1 MPSLLSAVYVSL
13 PKGGTSL
20 FLSYKVQS
28 IYVCLTIINQEMFS
42 LKFTNQLKPIKMP
55 LLINFMCSL
64 ITSFIFN
71 SNISAQELPP
81 NEKTSISIEG
91 EWEGNIVV
99 DETKSVGILW
109 NFKTS
114 NEGQLIGHMG
124 PASKGVATIPM
135 QELIV
140 NKTTLSFS
148 IHSEG
153 SFSGVISE
161 TEIKGTWSSQ
171 SGKQLVLYMA
181 RELTQEQLSKRYAK
195 SSNGDKIDI
204 QQEIALGNIE
214 AVKTFLSNGNAIDSL
229 YGKGS
234 TLLFTAI
241 KKDRTYK
248 VATYLLENGA
258 NPNLVTDDLTPLMYA
273 VAYQNSVMVKELIG
287 HKADV
292 NFISKEKQSA
302 LVFAIK
308 GRNAEILKL
317 LMEGGA
323 DPSIPL
329 KEDYS
334 AIDLAKEE
342 NIKEILEVLNIP
354 FEGVS
359 DGPYVTQS
367 QTGRTAVWI
376 SKGETHTKEINSRDS
391 QIIEYKGVKAKLWS
405 TTPKEVKQLV
415 YNGNFKIAAASDI
428 HGQYDAFIKLLKN
441 NGVIDQQEKWSFGNG
456 HFVVAGDIFDRG
468 PQVTE
473 VLWFLYDLEKQA
485 EKSGGKLHVLLGNHD
500 VMVLNGN
507 LRSIHPKYTE
517 IAKILNT
524 SFNTLFNKGTVLGDW
539 LRTRPVLVKINNIL
553 FTHGGLHP
561 DFVNKGMSLQ
571 QINNVFKQQL
581 IESELPKERTD
592 IGDYLHRNNG
602 PIYYRGYFQGELA
615 TDAQINQL
623 LTHFKIK
630 NIVVGHTT
638 HKQIET
644 RYNGKVIVI
653 DANMKSGS
661 MGEILLWQSGKF
673 VRGTLNGKK
682 LPLEIK

>member
-1 MPSLLSAVYVSL
+1 MNTLQINNLIKPNHMPVLL
-13 PKGGTSL
+13 K
-20 FLSYKVQS
+20 F
-28 IYVCLTIINQEMFS
+28 IYTFITLVIINTS
-42 LKFTNQLKPIKMP
+42 
-55 LLINFMCSL
+55 
-64 ITSFIFN
+64 SFIEGQTVS
-71 SNISAQELPP
+71 SN
-81 NEKTSISIEG
+81 SISDISG
-91 EWEGNIVV
+91 KWEGNLVV
-99 DETKSVGILW
+99 NENKSIGILW
-109 NFKTS
+109 NFNTS

-135 QELIV
+135 QDLKVTE
-140 NKTTLSFS
+140 TTLSFS
-148 IHSEG
+148 IHSQG
-153 SFSGVISE
+153 SFSGLISE
-161 TEIKGTWSSQ
+161 TGIKGTWSSQ
-171 SGKQLVLYMA
+171 SGKQLLLYMA
-181 RELTQEQLSKRYAK
+181 RELTQEQLSKRFTK
-195 SSNGDKIDI
+195 SSNGDKINI
-204 QQEIALGNIE
+204 QQEIALGNVQ
-214 AVKTFLSNGNAIDSL
+214 AVKTFLSKGNAIDSL
-229 YGKGS
+229 YGEGQ
-234 TLLFTAI
+234 TLLIYAI

-248 VATYLLENGA
+248 VAKYLLENGA

-273 VAYQNSVMVKELIG
+273 TAYQNSAMVKELIG
-287 HKADV
+287 YKANV

-302 LVFAIK
+302 IVFAIK

-317 LMEGGA
+317 LMNGGA
-323 DPSIPL
+323 DPSIHL

-334 AIDLAKEE
+334 ALDLAKEE

-354 FEGVS
+354 YEGVS
-359 DGPYVTQS
+359 DGPYITQTE
-367 QTGRTAVWI
+367 TGPTAVWV
-376 SKGETHTKEINSRDS
+376 SKGETHTQEINSQDS
-391 QIIEYKGVKAKLWS
+391 QIIEYNGVKAKLWNN
-405 TTPKEVKQLV
+405 TPKEVKQLV
-415 YNGNFKIAAASDI
+415 YKGNFKIGAVSDI

-441 NGVIDQQEKWSFGNG
+441 NGVIDQQEMWSFGNG

-507 LRSIHPKYTE
+507 LRSVHPKYIE
-517 IAKILNT
+517 IAKTLNT
-524 SFNTLFNKGTVLGDW
+524 PFNTLFNKGTVLGDW

-561 DFVNKGMSLQ
+561 DLVSKGMSLH

-581 IESELPKERTD
+581 IESELPKERND

-602 PIYYRGYFQGELA
+602 PIYYRGYFQGQLA

-630 NIVVGHTT
+630 TIVVGHTT

-661 MGEILLWQSGKF
+661 MGEMLLWQSGKF
-673 VRGTLNGKK
+673 IRGTLNGKK

>member
-1 MPSLLSAVYVSL
+1 MNTL
-13 PKGGTSL
+13 
-20 FLSYKVQS
+20 Q
-28 IYVCLTIINQEMFS
+28 INN
-42 LKFTNQLKPIKMP
+42 LIKPIKMP
-55 LLINFMCSL
+55 QLINFMCSF
-64 ITSFIFN
+64 ITLFVIN
-71 SNISAQELPP
+71 SNISAQELSP
-81 NEKTSISIEG
+81 NKKTNISIKG
-91 EWEGNIVV
+91 KWEGNLVV
-99 DETKSVGILW
+99 NENKSIGILW
-109 NFKTS
+109 NFNTS

-135 QELIV
+135 QNLKVSE
-140 NKTTLSFS
+140 TTLSFS
-148 IHSEG
+148 IHSQG
-153 SFSGVISE
+153 SFSGLISE
-161 TEIKGTWSSQ
+161 TGIKGTWSSQ
-171 SGKQLVLYMA
+171 SGKQLLLYMA
-181 RELTQEQLSKRYAK
+181 RELTQEQLSKRFTK
-195 SSNGDKIDI
+195 SSNGDKINI
-204 QQEIALGNIE
+204 QQEIALGNVQ
-214 AVKTFLSNGNAIDSL
+214 AVKTFLSKGNAIDSL
-229 YGKGS
+229 YGEGQ
-234 TLLFTAI
+234 TLLIYAI

-248 VATYLLENGA
+248 VAKYLLENGA

-273 VAYQNSVMVKELIG
+273 TAYQNSAMVKELIG
-287 HKADV
+287 YKANV

-302 LVFAIK
+302 IVFAIK

-317 LMEGGA
+317 LMNGGA
-323 DPSIPL
+323 DPSIHL

-334 AIDLAKEE
+334 AVDLAKEE

-354 FEGVS
+354 YEGVS
-359 DGPYVTQS
+359 DGPYITQTE
-367 QTGRTAVWI
+367 TGPTAVWV
-376 SKGETHTKEINSRDS
+376 SKGETHTQEINSQDS
-391 QIIEYKGVKAKLWS
+391 QIIEYNGVKAKLWS
-405 TTPKEVKQLV
+405 NTPKEVKQLV
-415 YNGNFKIAAASDI
+415 YKGNFKIGAVSDI

-441 NGVIDQQEKWSFGNG
+441 NGVIDQQEMWSFGNG

-507 LRSIHPKYTE
+507 LRSVHPKYIE
-517 IAKILNT
+517 IAKTLNIP
-524 SFNTLFNKGTVLGDW
+524 FNTLFNKGTVLGDW

-561 DFVNKGMSLQ
+561 DLVNKGMSLH

-581 IESELPKERTD
+581 IESELPKERND

-602 PIYYRGYFQGELA
+602 PIYYRGYFQGQLA

-630 NIVVGHTT
+630 TIVVGHTT

-661 MGEILLWQSGKF
+661 MGEMLLWQSGKF
-673 VRGTLNGKK
+673 IRGTLNGKK

>member
-1 MPSLLSAVYVSL
+1 MNTLQIKNP
-13 PKGGTSL
+13 
-20 FLSYKVQS
+20 
-28 IYVCLTIINQEMFS
+28 I
-42 LKFTNQLKPIKMP
+42 KPIKM
-55 LLINFMCSL
+55 LQLINFMCSF
-64 ITSFIFN
+64 ITLFVIN
-71 SNISAQELPP
+71 SNSSAQELSPD
-81 NEKTSISIEG
+81 EKTNISIEG
-91 EWEGNIVV
+91 KWEGNLVV

-109 NFKTS
+109 KFNTS
-114 NEGQLIGHMG
+114 NEAQIIGFMG

-135 QELIV
+135 QDLKVTE
-140 NKTTLSFS
+140 TTLSFS
-148 IHSEG
+148 IHSQG
-153 SFSGVISE
+153 SFSGLISE

-181 RELTQEQLSKRYAK
+181 RKLTKEQLSQRFTKASK
-195 SSNGDKIDI
+195 GDKINI
-204 QQEIALGNIE
+204 QQEIALGNVE
-214 AVKTFLSNGNAIDSL
+214 AVKTFLSKGNAIDSL

-248 VATYLLENGA
+248 VAKYLLEIGA

-273 VAYQNSVMVKELIG
+273 TAYQNSAMVKELIAY
-287 HKADV
+287 KADV

-329 KEDYS
+329 KEDYA

-376 SKGETHTKEINSRDS
+376 SKGETHTKEIKSQDS
-391 QIIEYKGVKAKLWS
+391 QIIEYKGVKATLWNN
-405 TTPKEVKQLV
+405 TPKEVRQLV
-415 YNGNFKIAAASDI
+415 YNGNFKIGAISDI
-428 HGQYDAFIKLLKN
+428 HGQYDTFIKLLKN

-485 EKSGGKLHVLLGNHD
+485 EEKGGKLHVLLGNHD

-507 LRSIHPKYTE
+507 LRSVHPKYTE

-524 SFNTLFNKGTVLGDW
+524 PFNTLFNKGTVLGDW

-561 DFVNKGMSLQ
+561 DFVNKGMSLH
-571 QINNVFKQQL
+571 QINKVFKQQL
-581 IESELPKERTD
+581 IESELPKERND

-673 VRGTLNGKK
+673 IRGTLNGKK

>member
-1 MPSLLSAVYVSL
+1 MNTLQINNLIKPNHMPVLL
-13 PKGGTSL
+13 K
-20 FLSYKVQS
+20 F
-28 IYVCLTIINQEMFS
+28 IYTFITLVIINTS
-42 LKFTNQLKPIKMP
+42 
-55 LLINFMCSL
+55 
-64 ITSFIFN
+64 SFIEGQTVS
-71 SNISAQELPP
+71 SN
-81 NEKTSISIEG
+81 SISDISG
-91 EWEGNIVV
+91 KWEGNLVV
-99 DETKSVGILW
+99 NENKSIGILW
-109 NFKTS
+109 NFNTS

-135 QELIV
+135 LDLKVTE
-140 NKTTLSFS
+140 TTLSFS
-148 IHSEG
+148 IHSQG
-153 SFSGVISE
+153 SFSGLISE
-161 TEIKGTWSSQ
+161 TGIKGTWSSQ
-171 SGKQLVLYMA
+171 SGKQLLLYMA
-181 RELTQEQLSKRYAK
+181 RELTQEQLSKRFTK
-195 SSNGDKIDI
+195 SSNGDKINI
-204 QQEIALGNIE
+204 QQEIALGNVQ
-214 AVKTFLSNGNAIDSL
+214 AVKTFLSKGNAIDSL
-229 YGKGS
+229 YGEGQ
-234 TLLFTAI
+234 TLLIYAI

-248 VATYLLENGA
+248 VAKYLLENGA

-273 VAYQNSVMVKELIG
+273 TAYQNSAMVKELIG
-287 HKADV
+287 YKANV

-302 LVFAIK
+302 IVFAIK

-317 LMEGGA
+317 LMDGGA
-323 DPSIPL
+323 DPSIHL

-334 AIDLAKEE
+334 ALDLAKEE

-354 FEGVS
+354 YEGVS
-359 DGPYVTQS
+359 DGPYITQTE
-367 QTGRTAVWI
+367 TGPTAVWV
-376 SKGETHTKEINSRDS
+376 SKGETHTQEINSQDS
-391 QIIEYKGVKAKLWS
+391 QIIEYNGVKAKLWNN
-405 TTPKEVKQLV
+405 TPKEVKQLV
-415 YNGNFKIAAASDI
+415 YKGNFKIGAVSDI

-441 NGVIDQQEKWSFGNG
+441 NGVIDQQEMWSFGNG

-507 LRSIHPKYTE
+507 LRSVHPKYIE
-517 IAKILNT
+517 IAKTLNT
-524 SFNTLFNKGTVLGDW
+524 PFNTLFNKGTVLGDW

-561 DFVNKGMSLQ
+561 DLVSKGMSLH

-581 IESELPKERTD
+581 IESELPKERND

-602 PIYYRGYFQGELA
+602 PIYYRGYFQGQLA

-630 NIVVGHTT
+630 TIVVGHTT

-661 MGEILLWQSGKF
+661 MGEMLLWQSGKF
-673 VRGTLNGKK
+673 IRGTLNGKK

>member
-1 MPSLLSAVYVSL
+1 MPQLLN
-13 PKGGTSL
+13 
-20 FLSYKVQS
+20 
-28 IYVCLTIINQEMFS
+28 II
-42 LKFTNQLKPIKMP
+42 
-55 LLINFMCSL
+55 CSL
-64 ITSFIFN
+64 ITLFILDGKIIAQEQTLN
-71 SNISAQELPP
+71 DENISPIIG
-81 NEKTSISIEG
+81 K
-91 EWEGNIVV
+91 WEGNLVV
-99 DETKSVGILW
+99 NDNKSIGILW

-114 NEGQLIGHMG
+114 NEGQLIGFMG
-124 PASKGVATIPM
+124 TASKGVATIPM
-135 QELIV
+135 QDLKVTE
-140 NKTTLSFS
+140 TTLRFS
-148 IHSEG
+148 IHSQG
-153 SFSGVISE
+153 NFSGLISE
-161 TEIKGTWSSQ
+161 TGIKGSWSSQ

-181 RELTQEQLSKRYAK
+181 RELTQEHLSQRFTK

-204 QQEIALGNIE
+204 QQEIALGNVQ
-214 AVKTFLSNGNAIDSL
+214 AVKTFLSKGNEIDAL
-229 YGKGS
+229 YGKES

-248 VATYLLENGA
+248 VAKYLLENGA

-273 VAYQNSVMVKELIG
+273 TAYQNSAIVKELIG
-287 HKADV
+287 FKANV
-292 NFISKEKQSA
+292 NFISKERQSA
-302 LVFAIK
+302 IVFAIK

-317 LMEGGA
+317 LMDGGA

-334 AIDLAKEE
+334 AVDLAKEE

-354 FEGVS
+354 YEGVS
-359 DGPYVTQS
+359 DGPYITQTE
-367 QTGRTAVWI
+367 TGQTAVWV
-376 SKGETHTKEINSRDS
+376 SKGETHTQEINSQDS
-391 QIIEYKGVKAKLWS
+391 QIIEYKGIKAKLWN
-405 TTPKEVKQLV
+405 TTPTEVKQLV
-415 YNGNFKIAAASDI
+415 HNGNFKIGAVSDI
-428 HGQYDAFIKLLKN
+428 HGQYDTFIKLLKN
-441 NGVIDQQEKWSFGNG
+441 NGVIDTQEKWSFGNG

-485 EKSGGKLHVLLGNHD
+485 EENGGKLHVLLGNHD

-507 LRSIHPKYTE
+507 LRSVHPKYKE
-517 IAKILNT
+517 ISKILET
-524 SFNTLFNKGTVLGDW
+524 PFNTLFNEGTVLGDW
-539 LRTRPVLVKINNIL
+539 LRTRPVLVKVNNIL

-561 DFVNKGMSLQ
+561 DFVNKGMSLH

-581 IESELPKERTD
+581 IESELPKERTA

-602 PIYYRGYFQGELA
+602 PIYYRGYFQGQLA

-630 NIVVGHTT
+630 TIVVGHTT

-661 MGEILLWQSGKF
+661 MGEMLLWQSGKF
-673 VRGTLNGKK
+673 IRGTLNGKK

>member
-1 MPSLLSAVYVSL
+1 MPQLLN
-13 PKGGTSL
+13 
-20 FLSYKVQS
+20 
-28 IYVCLTIINQEMFS
+28 II
-42 LKFTNQLKPIKMP
+42 
-55 LLINFMCSL
+55 CSL
-64 ITSFIFN
+64 ITLFILDGKIIAQEQTLN
-71 SNISAQELPP
+71 DENISPIIG
-81 NEKTSISIEG
+81 K
-91 EWEGNIVV
+91 WEGNLVV
-99 DETKSVGILW
+99 NDNKSIGILW

-114 NEGQLIGHMG
+114 NEGQLIGFMG
-124 PASKGVATIPM
+124 TASKGVATIPM
-135 QELIV
+135 QDLKVTE
-140 NKTTLSFS
+140 TTLRFS
-148 IHSEG
+148 IHSQG
-153 SFSGVISE
+153 NFSGLISE
-161 TEIKGTWSSQ
+161 TGIKGSWSSQ

-181 RELTQEQLSKRYAK
+181 RELTQEHLSQRFTK

-204 QQEIALGNIE
+204 QQEIALGNVQ
-214 AVKTFLSNGNAIDSL
+214 AVKTFLSKGNEIDAL
-229 YGKGS
+229 YGKES

-248 VATYLLENGA
+248 VAKYLLENGA

-273 VAYQNSVMVKELIG
+273 TAYQNSAIVKELIG
-287 HKADV
+287 FKANV
-292 NFISKEKQSA
+292 NFISKERQSA
-302 LVFAIK
+302 IVFAIK

-317 LMEGGA
+317 LMDGGA

-334 AIDLAKEE
+334 AVDLAKEE

-354 FEGVS
+354 YEGVS
-359 DGPYVTQS
+359 DGPYITQTE
-367 QTGRTAVWI
+367 TGQTAVWV
-376 SKGETHTKEINSRDS
+376 SKGETHTQEINSQDS
-391 QIIEYKGVKAKLWS
+391 QIIEYKGIKAKLWN
-405 TTPKEVKQLV
+405 TTPTEVKQLV
-415 YNGNFKIAAASDI
+415 HNGNFKIGAVSDI
-428 HGQYDAFIKLLKN
+428 HGQYDTFIKLLKN
-441 NGVIDQQEKWSFGNG
+441 NGVIDTQEKWSFGNG

-485 EKSGGKLHVLLGNHD
+485 EENGGKLHVLLGNHD

-507 LRSIHPKYTE
+507 LRSVHPKYKE
-517 IAKILNT
+517 ISKILET
-524 SFNTLFNKGTVLGDW
+524 PFNTLFNEGTVLGDW
-539 LRTRPVLVKINNIL
+539 LRTRPVLVKVNNIL

-561 DFVNKGMSLQ
+561 DFVNKGMSLH

-581 IESELPKERTD
+581 IESELPKERTA

-602 PIYYRGYFQGELA
+602 PIYYRGYFQGQLA

-661 MGEILLWQSGKF
+661 MGEMLLWQSGKF
-673 VRGTLNGKK
+673 IRGTLNGKK

>member
-1 MPSLLSAVYVSL
+1 MNTLQIKNP
-13 PKGGTSL
+13 
-20 FLSYKVQS
+20 
-28 IYVCLTIINQEMFS
+28 I
-42 LKFTNQLKPIKMP
+42 KPIKMP
-55 LLINFMCSL
+55 LLINFMCSF
-64 ITSFIFN
+64 ITLFIFN
-71 SNISAQELPP
+71 SNISAQELSP

-91 EWEGNIVV
+91 KWEGNLVV
-99 DETKSVGILW
+99 NETKSVGILW
-109 NFKTS
+109 KLNTS
-114 NEGQLIGHMG
+114 NEVQIIGFMG

-135 QELIV
+135 QDLKV
-140 NKTTLSFS
+140 TKTTFSFS
-148 IHSEG
+148 IHSQG
-153 SFSGVISE
+153 SFSGLISE
-161 TEIKGTWSSQ
+161 TGIKGTWSSQ

-181 RELTQEQLSKRYAK
+181 RELTKEQLSQRFTK
-195 SSNGDKIDI
+195 SSKGDKMNI
-204 QQEIALGNIE
+204 QQEIALGNVE
-214 AVKTFLSNGNAIDSL
+214 AVKTFLSKGNAIDSL
-229 YGKGS
+229 YGKES

-248 VATYLLENGA
+248 VAKYLLEIGA

-273 VAYQNSVMVKELIG
+273 TAYQNSAMVKELIAYN
-287 HKADV
+287 ADV

-376 SKGETHTKEINSRDS
+376 SKGETHTKKIKSQDS
-391 QIIEYKGVKAKLWS
+391 QIIEYKGVKATLWNN
-405 TTPKEVKQLV
+405 TPKEVRQLV
-415 YNGNFKIAAASDI
+415 YNGNFKIGAVSDI

-507 LRSIHPKYTE
+507 LRSVHPKYTE
-517 IAKILNT
+517 IAKILNA

-539 LRTRPVLVKINNIL
+539 LQTRPVLVKINNIL

-561 DFVNKGMSLQ
+561 DFVNKGMSLH

-581 IESELPKERTD
+581 IESELPKKRTD

-661 MGEILLWQSGKF
+661 MGEMLLWQSGKF
-673 VRGTLNGKK
+673 IRGTLNGKK

>member
-1 MPSLLSAVYVSL
+1 MNTLQINNLIKPNHMPVLL
-13 PKGGTSL
+13 K
-20 FLSYKVQS
+20 F
-28 IYVCLTIINQEMFS
+28 IYTFITLVIINTS
-42 LKFTNQLKPIKMP
+42 
-55 LLINFMCSL
+55 
-64 ITSFIFN
+64 SFIEGQTVS
-71 SNISAQELPP
+71 SN
-81 NEKTSISIEG
+81 SISDISG
-91 EWEGNIVV
+91 KWEGNLVV
-99 DETKSVGILW
+99 NENKSIGILW
-109 NFKTS
+109 NFNTS

-135 QELIV
+135 LDLKVTE
-140 NKTTLSFS
+140 TTLSFS
-148 IHSEG
+148 IHSQG
-153 SFSGVISE
+153 SFSGLISE
-161 TEIKGTWSSQ
+161 TGIKGTWSSQ
-171 SGKQLVLYMA
+171 SGKQLLLYMA
-181 RELTQEQLSKRYAK
+181 RELTQEQLSKRFTK
-195 SSNGDKIDI
+195 SSNGDKINI
-204 QQEIALGNIE
+204 QQEIALGNVQ
-214 AVKTFLSNGNAIDSL
+214 AVKTFLSKGNAIDSL
-229 YGKGS
+229 YGEGQ
-234 TLLFTAI
+234 TLLIYAI

-248 VATYLLENGA
+248 VAKYLLENGA

-273 VAYQNSVMVKELIG
+273 TAYQNSAMVKELIG
-287 HKADV
+287 YKANV

-302 LVFAIK
+302 IVFAIK

-317 LMEGGA
+317 LMNGGA
-323 DPSIPL
+323 DPSIHL

-334 AIDLAKEE
+334 ALDLAKEE

-354 FEGVS
+354 YEGVS
-359 DGPYVTQS
+359 DGPYITQTE
-367 QTGRTAVWI
+367 TGPTAVWV
-376 SKGETHTKEINSRDS
+376 SKGETHTQEINSQDS
-391 QIIEYKGVKAKLWS
+391 QIIEYNGVKAKLWNN
-405 TTPKEVKQLV
+405 TPKEVKQLV
-415 YNGNFKIAAASDI
+415 YKGNFKIGAVSDI

-441 NGVIDQQEKWSFGNG
+441 NGVIDQQEMWSFGNG

-507 LRSIHPKYTE
+507 LRSVHPKYIE
-517 IAKILNT
+517 IAKTLNT
-524 SFNTLFNKGTVLGDW
+524 PLNTLFNKGTVLGDW

-561 DFVNKGMSLQ
+561 DLVSKGMSLH

-581 IESELPKERTD
+581 IESELPKERND

-602 PIYYRGYFQGELA
+602 PIYYRGYFQGQLA

-630 NIVVGHTT
+630 TIVVGHTT

-661 MGEILLWQSGKF
+661 MGEMLLWQSGKF
-673 VRGTLNGKK
+673 IRGTLNGKK

>member
-1 MPSLLSAVYVSL
+1 MNTLQINNLIKPNHMPVLL
-13 PKGGTSL
+13 K
-20 FLSYKVQS
+20 F
-28 IYVCLTIINQEMFS
+28 IYTFITLVIINTS
-42 LKFTNQLKPIKMP
+42 
-55 LLINFMCSL
+55 
-64 ITSFIFN
+64 SFIEGQTVS
-71 SNISAQELPP
+71 SN
-81 NEKTSISIEG
+81 SISDISG
-91 EWEGNIVV
+91 KWEGNLVV
-99 DETKSVGILW
+99 NENKSIGILW
-109 NFKTS
+109 NFNTS

-135 QELIV
+135 LDLKVTE
-140 NKTTLSFS
+140 TTLSFS
-148 IHSEG
+148 IYSQG
-153 SFSGVISE
+153 SFSGLISE
-161 TEIKGTWSSQ
+161 TGIKGTWSSQ
-171 SGKQLVLYMA
+171 SGKQLLLYMA
-181 RELTQEQLSKRYAK
+181 RELTQEQLSKRFTK
-195 SSNGDKIDI
+195 SSNGDKINI
-204 QQEIALGNIE
+204 QQEIALGNVQ
-214 AVKTFLSNGNAIDSL
+214 AVKTFLSKGNAIDSL
-229 YGKGS
+229 YGEGQ
-234 TLLFTAI
+234 TLLIYAI

-248 VATYLLENGA
+248 VAKYLLENGA

-273 VAYQNSVMVKELIG
+273 TAYQNSAMVKELIG
-287 HKADV
+287 YKANV

-302 LVFAIK
+302 IVFAIK

-317 LMEGGA
+317 LMNGGA
-323 DPSIPL
+323 DPSIHL

-334 AIDLAKEE
+334 ALDLAKEE

-354 FEGVS
+354 YEGVS
-359 DGPYVTQS
+359 DGPYITQTE
-367 QTGRTAVWI
+367 TGPTAVWV
-376 SKGETHTKEINSRDS
+376 SKGETHTQEINSQDS
-391 QIIEYKGVKAKLWS
+391 QIIEYNGVKAKLWNN
-405 TTPKEVKQLV
+405 TPKEVKQLV
-415 YNGNFKIAAASDI
+415 YKGNFKIGAVSDI

-441 NGVIDQQEKWSFGNG
+441 NGVIDQQEMWSFGNG

-507 LRSIHPKYTE
+507 LRSVHPKYIE
-517 IAKILNT
+517 IAKTLNT
-524 SFNTLFNKGTVLGDW
+524 PFNTLFNKGTVLGDW

-561 DFVNKGMSLQ
+561 DLVSKGMSLH

-581 IESELPKERTD
+581 IESELPKERND

-602 PIYYRGYFQGELA
+602 PIYYRGYFQGQLA

-630 NIVVGHTT
+630 TIVVGHTT

-661 MGEILLWQSGKF
+661 MGEMLLWQSGKF
-673 VRGTLNGKK
+673 IRGTLNGKK

>member
-1 MPSLLSAVYVSL
+1 MPQLLN
-13 PKGGTSL
+13 
-20 FLSYKVQS
+20 
-28 IYVCLTIINQEMFS
+28 II
-42 LKFTNQLKPIKMP
+42 
-55 LLINFMCSL
+55 CSL
-64 ITSFIFN
+64 ITLFILDGTIIAQEQTLN
-71 SNISAQELPP
+71 DENISPIIG
-81 NEKTSISIEG
+81 K
-91 EWEGNIVV
+91 WEGNLVV
-99 DETKSVGILW
+99 NDNKSIGILW

-114 NEGQLIGHMG
+114 NEGQLIGFMG

-135 QELIV
+135 QDLKVTE
-140 NKTTLSFS
+140 TTLRFS
-148 IHSEG
+148 IHSQG
-153 SFSGVISE
+153 NFSGLISE
-161 TEIKGTWSSQ
+161 TGIKGSWSSQ

-181 RELTQEQLSKRYAK
+181 RELTQEHLSQRFTK

-204 QQEIALGNIE
+204 QQEIALGNVQ
-214 AVKTFLSNGNAIDSL
+214 AVKTFLSKGNEIDAL
-229 YGKGS
+229 YGKES

-248 VATYLLENGA
+248 VAKYLLENGA

-273 VAYQNSVMVKELIG
+273 TAYQNAAIVKELIG
-287 HKADV
+287 YKADL
-292 NFISKEKQSA
+292 NFISKERQSA
-302 LVFAIK
+302 IVFAIK
-308 GRNAEILKL
+308 GRSAEILKL
-317 LMEGGA
+317 LMDGGA

-354 FEGVS
+354 YEGVS
-359 DGPYVTQS
+359 DGPYVTQTE
-367 QTGRTAVWI
+367 TGPTAVWV
-376 SKGETHTKEINSRDS
+376 SKGKTHTQEINTQDS
-391 QIIEYKGVKAKLWS
+391 QIIEYKGVKAKLWNN
-405 TTPKEVKQLV
+405 TPKEVKQLV
-415 YNGNFKIAAASDI
+415 YNGNFKIGAVSDI
-428 HGQYDAFIKLLKN
+428 HGQYDTFIKLLKN
-441 NGVIDQQEKWSFGNG
+441 NGVIDTQEKWSFGNG

-507 LRSIHPKYTE
+507 LRSVHPKYKE
-517 IAKILNT
+517 ISKILET
-524 SFNTLFNKGTVLGDW
+524 PFNTLFNEGTVLGDW
-539 LRTRPVLVKINNIL
+539 LRTRPVLVKINNVL

-561 DFVNKGMSLQ
+561 DFVNKGMSLH

-581 IESELPKERTD
+581 IESELPKERTA

-602 PIYYRGYFQGELA
+602 PIYYRGYFQGQLA
-615 TDAQINQL
+615 TDPQINQL

-661 MGEILLWQSGKF
+661 MGEMLLWQSGKF
-673 VRGTLNGKK
+673 IRGALNGKK